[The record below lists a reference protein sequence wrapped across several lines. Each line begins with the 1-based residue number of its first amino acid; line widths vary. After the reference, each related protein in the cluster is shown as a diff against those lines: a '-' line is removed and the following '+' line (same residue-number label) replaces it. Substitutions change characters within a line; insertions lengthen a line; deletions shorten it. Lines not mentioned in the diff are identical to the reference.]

1 MFFQWSHTTASSLTR
16 NRLSSNIQEKDLSM
30 ESWTAPG
37 PDICRNFAAHWN
49 RLLMEGDHLGVIYW
63 RKVSTDPTKY
73 RQRGNDT
80 HLTADKLHSR
90 IIAVKISRH
99 MAQYLSLGQKGI
111 IKHTRGANH
120 QILVDRAVI
129 EHCKAKWTN
138 GYTAWIEKITQD
150 RVRHTWI
157 LESFRVYKVN
167 RTLRIFLLNSMS
179 LLKTTPKIGP

>member
-111 IKHTRGANH
+111 SKHTRGANH

-129 EHCKAKWTN
+129 QHCKAKWTN